1 MKLQPVNE
9 NMLNLST
16 TSETKNLALVRDFV
30 STAAKNAGF
39 DDIAINNII
48 IAVDEAFTNVIK
60 HAYKYSPN
68 NPIDV
73 SITIDN
79 NKFNI
84 IIKDKGT
91 CFDPNSIPPPDMK
104 EYFKQY
110 KVGGLGMHLMKNLM
124 DEVIYDCRQNEYN
137 QVILSKKLPT

>member
-1 MKLQPVNE
+1 
-9 NMLNLST
+9 MLNLST
-16 TSETKNLALVRDFV
+16 TSETKNLTMVRDFV
-30 STAAKNAGF
+30 TTAAKNVGF

-48 IAVDEAFTNVIK
+48 IAVDEACTNVIK

-73 SITIDN
+73 SITLDN
-79 NKFNI
+79 KKFNI

-91 CFDPNSIPPPDMK
+91 SFDPNSIPSPDMK

-110 KVGGLGMHLMKNLM
+110 KVGGLGIHLMKNLM
-124 DEVIYDCRQNEYN
+124 DEVVYNSKPNEYN
-137 QVILSKKLPT
+137 EVILSKKLP

>member
-1 MKLQPVNE
+1 
-9 NMLNLST
+9 MLNLST
-16 TSETKNLALVRDFV
+16 TSETKNLALVRDFI
-30 STAAKNAGF
+30 STAAKNVGF

-73 SITIDN
+73 SITLDN
-79 NKFNI
+79 NKFNV

-124 DEVIYDCRQNEYN
+124 DEIIYDCRQNEYN
-137 QVILSKKLPT
+137 QVILSKKLPSDRLTSGGAD

>member
-1 MKLQPVNE
+1 
-9 NMLNLST
+9 MLNLST
-16 TSETKNLALVRDFV
+16 TSETKNLTLVRDFV
-30 STAAKNAGF
+30 TTAAKDVGF

-48 IAVDEAFTNVIK
+48 IAVDEACTNVIK

-73 SITIDN
+73 SITLDN
-79 NKFNI
+79 KKFNI

-91 CFDPNSIPPPDMK
+91 SFDPSAIPPPDMK

-110 KVGGLGMHLMKNLM
+110 KVGGLGIHLMKNLM
-124 DEVIYDCRQNEYN
+124 DEVVYNSKPNEYN
-137 QVILSKKLPT
+137 EVILSKQLPPDGRINSTTL